1 VREIISAKVIYG
13 VVDAWST
20 NSEASIFDGVVMD
33 KKNIENQINTI
44 ERALGERMINHALV
58 VVQQWV
64 TQIGDMS
71 YVERID
77 QIDRNY
83 EQVFGY
89 YLSIEDPE
97 RDKIL
102 DDLTTET
109 YRLVDEVY
117 ASIRVNYGL
126 SPNIHNFNPE
136 HLDSVIR
143 YFSSCVQIQ
152 PDDFDWLRQKLESSA
167 DNKTLLAATV
177 SLGRNLRECFS
188 EDAMLYMVDA
198 AASANT
204 IIADQAM
211 ASLILLLAHYDVR
224 IDFFPTITEAFE
236 AAVGDGERAFEI
248 LMALIRSINVNI
260 RDLMANSELDMD
272 NLPEPIQEL
281 LGMDGN
287 KPDSLEKIVS
297 WMPESEKEYL
307 AGVMAMLPDTWVF
320 SLIVGENETRIQEI
334 QKVYLLAG
342 KMDLLWDQL
351 DVAEQLLVERLSSN
365 KATTMDYINYGHCCF
380 VRGDRMMA
388 FENYREAR
396 IRCKSAK
403 SFFTMFRPDR
413 RFLVEHGVPLDQVY
427 LMEDKL
433 LVCTK

>member
-1 VREIISAKVIYG
+1 
-13 VVDAWST
+13 
-20 NSEASIFDGVVMD
+20 MD

-89 YLSIEDPE
+89 YLSIDDPQ
-97 RDKIL
+97 RDQIL

-117 ASIRVNYGL
+117 AAIRVCYGL
-126 SPNIHNFNPE
+126 SPNIHKFNPE

-143 YFSSCVQIQ
+143 YFASCVQIQ
-152 PDDFDWLRQKLESSA
+152 PDDYDWLRQQLESGTN
-167 DNKTLLAATV
+167 NKILLAATV
-177 SLGRNLRECFS
+177 ALGRNLRECFS
-188 EDAMLYMVDA
+188 EDAMLYLVDA
-198 AASANT
+198 AASSNA
-204 IIADQAM
+204 IIADQAL

-224 IDFFPTITEAFE
+224 IDFFPTITNAFE
-236 AAVGDGERAFEI
+236 NAIGDGERAYEI
-248 LMALIRSINVNI
+248 LTALTRSINVNI
-260 RDLMANSELDMD
+260 RDLLADSEMDID

-281 LGMDGN
+281 LGMDEN
-287 KPDSLEKIVS
+287 KPESLDKIVS

-307 AGVMAMLPDTWVF
+307 AGVMSMLPDTWVF
-320 SLIVGENETRIQEI
+320 SVIVGENETRIQEI
-334 QKVYLLAG
+334 QKVYLAAG
-342 KMDLLWDQL
+342 KMDLLWEQT
-351 DVAEQLLVERLSSN
+351 DVAEQLLVERLSSSN
-365 KATTMDYINYGHCCF
+365 ATTMDYINYGHCCF
-380 VRGDRMMA
+380 IRGDRMMA

-396 IRCKSAK
+396 LRCRSAK
-403 SFFTMFRPDR
+403 AFFTMFRPDR

>member
-1 VREIISAKVIYG
+1 
-13 VVDAWST
+13 
-20 NSEASIFDGVVMD
+20 MD

-89 YLSIEDPE
+89 YLSIDDPQ
-97 RDKIL
+97 RDQIL

-117 ASIRVNYGL
+117 AAIRVCYGL
-126 SPNIHNFNPE
+126 SPNIHKFNPE

-143 YFSSCVQIQ
+143 YFASCVQIQ
-152 PDDFDWLRQKLESSA
+152 PDDYDWLRQQLESGTN
-167 DNKTLLAATV
+167 NKILLAVTV
-177 SLGRNLRECFS
+177 ALGRNLRECFS
-188 EDAMLYMVDA
+188 EDAMLYLVDA
-198 AASANT
+198 AASSNT
-204 IIADQAM
+204 IIADQAL

-224 IDFFPTITEAFE
+224 IDFFPTITNAFE
-236 AAVGDGERAFEI
+236 NAIGDGERAYEI
-248 LMALIRSINVNI
+248 LTALTRSINVNI
-260 RDLMANSELDMD
+260 RDLLADSEMDID

-281 LGMDGN
+281 LGMDEN
-287 KPDSLEKIVS
+287 KPESLDKIVS

-307 AGVMAMLPDTWVF
+307 AGVMSMLPDTWVF
-320 SLIVGENETRIQEI
+320 SVIVGENETRIQEI
-334 QKVYLLAG
+334 QKVYLAAG
-342 KMDLLWDQL
+342 KMDLLWEQT
-351 DVAEQLLVERLSSN
+351 DVADQLLVERLSSPN
-365 KATTMDYINYGHCCF
+365 ATTMDYINYGHCCF
-380 VRGDRMMA
+380 IRGDRMMA

-396 IRCKSAK
+396 LRCKSAK
-403 SFFTMFRPDR
+403 AFFTMFRPDR
-413 RFLVEHGVPLDQVY
+413 RFLVEHGVPLDHVY

>member
-1 VREIISAKVIYG
+1 
-13 VVDAWST
+13 
-20 NSEASIFDGVVMD
+20 MD

-89 YLSIEDPE
+89 YLSIDDPQ
-97 RDKIL
+97 RDQIL

-117 ASIRVNYGL
+117 AAIRVCYGL
-126 SPNIHNFNPE
+126 SPNIHKFNPE

-143 YFSSCVQIQ
+143 YFASCVQIQ
-152 PDDFDWLRQKLESSA
+152 PDDYDWLRQQLESGTN
-167 DNKTLLAATV
+167 NKILLAATV
-177 SLGRNLRECFS
+177 ALGRNLRECFS
-188 EDAMLYMVDA
+188 EDAMLYLIDA
-198 AASANT
+198 AASSNA
-204 IIADQAM
+204 IIADQAL

-224 IDFFPTITEAFE
+224 IDFFPTITNAFE
-236 AAVGDGERAFEI
+236 NAIGDGERAYEI
-248 LMALIRSINVNI
+248 LTALTRSINVNI
-260 RDLMANSELDMD
+260 RDLLADSEMDID

-281 LGMDGN
+281 LGMDEN
-287 KPDSLEKIVS
+287 KAESLDKIVS

-307 AGVMAMLPDTWVF
+307 AGVMSMLPDTWVF
-320 SLIVGENETRIQEI
+320 SVIVGENETRIQEI
-334 QKVYLLAG
+334 QKVYLAAG
-342 KMDLLWDQL
+342 KMDLLWEQT
-351 DVAEQLLVERLSSN
+351 DVAEQLLVERLSSSN
-365 KATTMDYINYGHCCF
+365 ATTMDYINYGHCCF
-380 VRGDRMMA
+380 IRGDRMMA

-396 IRCKSAK
+396 LRCKSAK
-403 SFFTMFRPDR
+403 AFFTMFRPDR

>member
-1 VREIISAKVIYG
+1 
-13 VVDAWST
+13 
-20 NSEASIFDGVVMD
+20 MD

-64 TQIGDMS
+64 TRIGDMS

-89 YLSIEDPE
+89 YLSIDDPQ
-97 RDKIL
+97 RDQIL

-117 ASIRVNYGL
+117 AAIRVCYGL
-126 SPNIHNFNPE
+126 SPNIHKFNPE

-143 YFSSCVQIQ
+143 YFASCVQIQ
-152 PDDFDWLRQKLESSA
+152 PDDYDWLRQQLESGTN
-167 DNKTLLAATV
+167 NKILLAATV
-177 SLGRNLRECFS
+177 ALGRNLRECFS
-188 EDAMLYMVDA
+188 EDAMLYLVDA
-198 AASANT
+198 AASSNA
-204 IIADQAM
+204 IIADQAL

-224 IDFFPTITEAFE
+224 IDFFPTITNTFE
-236 AAVGDGERAFEI
+236 NAIGDGERAYEI
-248 LMALIRSINVNI
+248 LTALTRSINVNI
-260 RDLMANSELDMD
+260 RDLLADSEMDID

-281 LGMDGN
+281 LGMDEN
-287 KPDSLEKIVS
+287 KPESLDKIVS

-307 AGVMAMLPDTWVF
+307 AGVMSMLPDTWVF
-320 SLIVGENETRIQEI
+320 SVIVGENETRIQEI
-334 QKVYLLAG
+334 QKVYLAAG
-342 KMDLLWDQL
+342 KMDLLWEQT
-351 DVAEQLLVERLSSN
+351 DVAEQLLVERLSSSN
-365 KATTMDYINYGHCCF
+365 ATTMDYINYGHCCF
-380 VRGDRMMA
+380 IRGDRMMA

-396 IRCKSAK
+396 LRCKSAK
-403 SFFTMFRPDR
+403 AFFTMFRPDR

-433 LVCTK
+433 LVCAK

>member
-1 VREIISAKVIYG
+1 
-13 VVDAWST
+13 
-20 NSEASIFDGVVMD
+20 MD

-89 YLSIEDPE
+89 YLSIDDPQ
-97 RDKIL
+97 RDQIL

-117 ASIRVNYGL
+117 AAIRVCYGL
-126 SPNIHNFNPE
+126 SPNIHKFNPE

-143 YFSSCVQIQ
+143 YFASCVQIQ
-152 PDDFDWLRQKLESSA
+152 PDDYDWLRQQLESGTN
-167 DNKTLLAATV
+167 NKILLAATV
-177 SLGRNLRECFS
+177 ALGRNLRECFS
-188 EDAMLYMVDA
+188 EDAMLYLIDA
-198 AASANT
+198 AASSNA
-204 IIADQAM
+204 IIADQAL

-224 IDFFPTITEAFE
+224 IDFFPTITNAFE
-236 AAVGDGERAFEI
+236 NAIGDGERAYEI
-248 LMALIRSINVNI
+248 LTALTRSINVNI
-260 RDLMANSELDMD
+260 RDLLADSEMDID

-281 LGMDGN
+281 LGMDEN
-287 KPDSLEKIVS
+287 KPESLDKIVS

-307 AGVMAMLPDTWVF
+307 AGVMSMLPDTWVF
-320 SLIVGENETRIQEI
+320 SVIVGENETRIQEI
-334 QKVYLLAG
+334 QKVYLAAG
-342 KMDLLWDQL
+342 KMDLLWEQTDL
-351 DVAEQLLVERLSSN
+351 AEQLLVERLSSSN
-365 KATTMDYINYGHCCF
+365 ATTMDYINYGHCCF
-380 VRGDRMMA
+380 IRGDRMMA

-396 IRCKSAK
+396 LRCKSAK
-403 SFFTMFRPDR
+403 AFFTMFRPDR